1 MLLVWGD
8 FWAVYERGRVWCLV
22 RETCEYHSREEE
34 YIIGVGTRGAPG
46 ARAPPSFQSVPYM
59 LCTTK

>member
-22 RETCEYHSREEE
+22 RETCEYHSRGEE
-34 YIIGVGTRGAPG
+34 YMVLFWRDLWVPQQTRG
-46 ARAPPSFQSVPYM
+46 M
-59 LCTTK
+59 